1 MGYGSWKAEDYVSY
15 ANSTGRNTIST
26 SYTNA
31 DGSTSTY
38 TSLNSSY
45 NAQDI
50 FKSRQLDPKLDPY
63 HVMRECNDSDEHPNT
78 IPVILALDVTGSM
91 GAAAAEVAKKLNV
104 VMSKLYETV
113 TDVEC
118 MIMAVG
124 DLAYDRTP
132 IQISQFEADIRVAEW
147 LDKVYFE
154 RGGGGNQYESYT
166 AVWYM
171 GLHHMMLDSWKR
183 GKKGIIITLGDEP
196 LNPYLPKDALANAT
210 GDKLQGDVETAELY
224 RDASDKFD
232 IYHIAVDDSETCYNM
247 YAPQIDSTWGK
258 YLDSEHLRIS
268 RVDEIVD
275 YIIDIVSHATGTTEM
290 APEIFKP
297 NMEIGW

>member
-1 MGYGSWKAEDYVSY
+1 MGSGSWKAEDYVTY
-15 ANSTGRNTIST
+15 ANSTGRNVTTTAFNYSDGT
-26 SYTNA
+26 TGVYT
-31 DGSTSTY
+31 T
-38 TSLNSSY
+38 LNSGY

-50 FKSRQLDPKLDPY
+50 FTAKRIDPKLDPMN
-63 HVMRECNDSDEHPNT
+63 VMRECNDSEEHPNT
-78 IPVILALDVTGSM
+78 VPVILALDVTGSM

-104 VMSKLYETV
+104 VMSKLYGTV
-113 TDVEC
+113 PDVEC

-124 DLAYDRTP
+124 DLAYDNAP

-196 LNPYLPKDALANAT
+196 LNPYLPKERLAGVT
-210 GDKLQGDVETAELY
+210 GDKLQGDVETTELY
-224 RDASDKFD
+224 RDASEKFD
-232 IYHIAVDDSETCYNM
+232 IYHIAVDDPETSYYR
-247 YAPQIDSTWGK
+247 YASMIETTWGR
-258 YLDSEHLRIS
+258 YMDTNHLRVAK
-268 RVDEIVD
+268 VDEIVD
-275 YIIDIVSHATGTTEM
+275 SIIDIVSHATDTMEM
-290 APEIFKP
+290 EPEIFKP